1 MFREMMASFTPSVI
15 CLHALRSSNA
25 KHARLAWREQA
36 AAMIPD
42 DIPARGGKPETA
54 NAELK
59 VGNDD
64 GGVGAISIDPRI
76 LVIARAVGRQL
87 AREQLGK
94 GQAANDNTSD
104 GKP

>member
-1 MFREMMASFTPSVI
+1 
-15 CLHALRSSNA
+15 
-25 KHARLAWREQA
+25 
-36 AAMIPD
+36 MIPD
-42 DIPARGGKPETA
+42 DIPARGAKPETA

-94 GQAANDNTSD
+94 RQAANDNTSED
-104 GKP
+104 KP